1 MFELKMRFLSIMFD
15 ENIEV
20 LKFIFRQNSLH
31 ENCSALSLED
41 SETNLTLIGPL
52 KREI

>member
-1 MFELKMRFLSIMFD
+1 MLVLSIMFN

-20 LKFIFRQNSLH
+20 LKFVFRQNSLH

-41 SETNLTLIGPL
+41 SETNLIFIAIL
-52 KREI
+52 KREISVL